1 MILLFVYFE
10 FCYSHKVSLI
20 QSLISVINIP
30 YIISST
36 NIIYYIMVY
45 LSMYMYLHVFKTD
58 AQSDLYIRTHICTGD
73 TAGSRVGGILYDN
86 QQIVLI

>member
-1 MILLFVYFE
+1 
-10 FCYSHKVSLI
+10 
-20 QSLISVINIP
+20 
-30 YIISST
+30 
-36 NIIYYIMVY
+36 MVY

>member
-1 MILLFVYFE
+1 M
-10 FCYSHKVSLI
+10 
-20 QSLISVINIP
+20 ISVINSI
-30 YIISST
+30 YHLQT
-36 NIIYYIMVY
+36 YYITVY
-45 LSMYMYLHVFKTD
+45 LSMYIHVFKTD